1 MNNNWKVFATEFL
14 SARSVNKSLLQSIY
28 KKITGKNCSSDLL
41 KSNIIEEILAKS
53 STPHDILSKQE
64 ITAALLRSY
73 LDIDPKDTVYSV
85 QELHDM
91 ITEKW
96 TASSAASAP
105 STSSIPLSQGNFN
118 NIYFIILL
126 FILL

>member
-1 MNNNWKVFATEFL
+1 MNNGWKVFATEFL
-14 SARSVNKSLLQSIY
+14 SSRSVNKSLLQSIY

-41 KSNIIEEILAKS
+41 KANIIEEILAKS

-73 LDIDPKDTVYSV
+73 LDIDPRDTIYSV

-91 ITEKW
+91 TTEKW
-96 TASSAASAP
+96 TASTLSA
-105 STSSIPLSQGNFN
+105 SSISLSQGNFN
-118 NIYFIILL
+118 KYLFFISL
-126 FILL
+126 FFN